1 MIQTAI
7 NRIEVDATLVATSV
21 PVSRYEDVADL
32 IAAYPGTIPVWIKLE
47 DGRYKLKLYE
57 VDPDPDDKEHDD
69 GKDSGR
75 TGSTDCGVG
84 GNEERKSRIILP

>member
-1 MIQTAI
+1 MIQTAS

-57 VDPDPDDKEHDD
+57 PDPDPDDKEQDD
-69 GKDSGR
+69 GRDRS
-75 TGSTDCGVG
+75 S
-84 GNEERKSRIILP
+84 IIIP